1 MIQEVLNWLRS
12 WPVLGRLKPE
22 RLDPDPGDAGLFC
35 QGRTVLWQRRD
46 ILGRTLMR
54 QRLEFLLAVHTLDP
68 EALEGFLLLDDLTGS
83 APVLGMDQTVSV
95 TQGRAVR
102 SDGQGIL
109 RCQAKITFEF
119 TREVE

>member
-1 MIQEVLNWLRS
+1 MIQSVFDWLRS
-12 WPVLGRLKPE
+12 WPVLGRLKLE

-46 ILGRTLMR
+46 ILGRKQLR
-54 QRLEFLLAVHTLDP
+54 QRLEFLLSVHTLDP
-68 EALEGFLLLDDLTGS
+68 EDLEKFLLLEDFTDT

-119 TREVE
+119 TKEVE

>member
-1 MIQEVLNWLRS
+1 MIQSVFDWLRS
-12 WPVLGRLKPE
+12 WPVLGRLKLE

-46 ILGRTLMR
+46 ILGRKQLR
-54 QRLEFLLAVHTLDP
+54 QRLEFLLSVHTLDP
-68 EALEGFLLLDDLTGS
+68 EDLENFLLLEDFTDT

-109 RCQAKITFEF
+109 RCQARITFEF
-119 TREVE
+119 TKEVE

>member
-1 MIQEVLNWLRS
+1 MIQSVFDWLRG
-12 WPVLGRLKPE
+12 WPVLGRLKLE

-46 ILGRTLMR
+46 ILGRKQLR
-54 QRLEFLLAVHTLDP
+54 QRLEFLLSVHTLDP
-68 EALEGFLLLDDLTGS
+68 EDLENFLLLDDLTVS

-119 TREVE
+119 TKEVE

>member
-1 MIQEVLNWLRS
+1 MIQSVFDWLRG
-12 WPVLGRLKPE
+12 WPVLGRLKLE

-46 ILGRTLMR
+46 ILGRKQLC
-54 QRLEFLLAVHTLDP
+54 QRLEFLLSVHTLDP
-68 EALEGFLLLDDLTGS
+68 EDLENFLLLDDLTVS

-119 TREVE
+119 TKEVE